1 MRKPITDSQDQLCIK
16 HNPELGNAYSAN
28 GELAKKF
35 GFTVDHVV
43 TAAKAHIDRAQ
54 SQMAAS

>member
-1 MRKPITDSQDQLCIK
+1 MRKPITDSQDPFVLIQSG
-16 HNPELGNAYSAN
+16 LGNGYSAN